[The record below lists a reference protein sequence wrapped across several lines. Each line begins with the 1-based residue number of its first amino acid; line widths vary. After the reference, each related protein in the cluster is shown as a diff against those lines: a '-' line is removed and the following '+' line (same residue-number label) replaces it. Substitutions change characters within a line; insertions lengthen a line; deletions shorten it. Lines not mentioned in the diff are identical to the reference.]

1 MQRPGLERQYIRTQ
15 GCPVSLKDSGWNS
28 SGQCGCL
35 IPQEIKILNNVE
47 DLGL

>member
-1 MQRPGLERQYIRTQ
+1 MQRPGLERQYTRTQ

-28 SGQCGCL
+28 SGERGCL
-35 IPQEIKILNNVE
+35 IPQDIKFLSNAE